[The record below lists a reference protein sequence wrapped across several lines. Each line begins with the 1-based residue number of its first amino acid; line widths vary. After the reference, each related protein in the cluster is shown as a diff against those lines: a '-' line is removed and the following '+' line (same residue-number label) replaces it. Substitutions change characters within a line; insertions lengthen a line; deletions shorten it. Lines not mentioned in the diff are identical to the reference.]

1 MYSCVSHHMIG
12 CVFLLCVCVFKWRL
26 KQCCT
31 PQDHMMIGQLCR
43 IAIIIIMYQHT
54 CSVYWQQ
61 YQKREL
67 ERVKLNL
74 PWTDIEPEQTSCF
87 INPSSLSSSSSTS
100 SSSSCGFQ
108 PGFFDQ
114 QELLASVLSD
124 RQLSEW
130 ELPQEHTDHQQK
142 KNQICT
148 KKSTKYVPNGRPKDT
163 CQIMATDQIK
173 MWNG

>member
-87 INPSSLSSSSSTS
+87 INPSSLSSSSSPS

-163 CQIMATDQIK
+163 CQIMATDQIM